1 MALLL
6 AALLALQPA
15 VGAADWWYVGIAV
28 APGDQDAFYADRAS
42 IRRNGDR
49 VVINE
54 AREGERV
61 DEGGIIGSRT
71 RAEYD
76 CRARSGRVVHDVFL
90 RPDGSSVDEGD
101 PNETLHP
108 LTPGSIQES
117 MMRFACGDDPGLGP
131 VGGQSLREHAL
142 RRFRARPALAPPPP
156 RT

>member
-15 VGAADWWYVGIAV
+15 ADAADWWYVEIAV

-42 IRRNGDR
+42 IRRNGDH

-61 DEGGIIGSRT
+61 DEGGMIGSRT

-76 CRARSGRVVHDVFL
+76 CRARSARVVHYVYL
-90 RPDGSSVDEGD
+90 RPDGSSVNDGD
-101 PNETLHP
+101 PNETLRP
-108 LTPGSIQES
+108 VTPNSIGES
-117 MMRFACGDDPGLGP
+117 LMRFACGEYPG
-131 VGGQSLREHAL
+131 VGRVVGQSLREHAL
-142 RRFRARPALAPPPP
+142 RRFRAGAPVRPPP